1 MFDHFRCLVP
11 ADKWKKP
18 VTEEQTLS
26 SFWKW
31 PSSLLCYE
39 RWDRLWLFSFFCC
52 CCSVF
57 KSCPHLC
64 TPVTAACHAV
74 LSFVISLSL
83 LKFMCTES
91 VMSSNHL
98 ILCCPLLLLPS
109 IFPSIRVFSS
119 ESTLCIRWPKCWS
132 LSISPSMNIQG
143 WFPLGWTSVNSLLYK
158 GLSSVFSSTTVGK
171 HQLCDIQPSL
181 RSSSRVCTWL
191 LEKPELWLNRP
202 LQAKWCLCSLIRCL
216 GWS

>member
-1 MFDHFRCLVP
+1 MLYSRFIEYNYLTRLKLHFPLSPGTDHTILLISLCLTILD
-11 ADKWKKP
+11 ASYQLISERNQSQKSKHFP
-18 VTEEQTLS
+18 VFENDLVAYFAMSTETAFCCS
-26 SFWKW
+26 V
-31 PSSLLCYE
+31 
-39 RWDRLWLFSFFCC
+39 FFGCC

-64 TPVTAACHAV
+64 TPVTAACHAA

-119 ESTLCIRWPKCWS
+119 EFTLCIRWPKCWS

-171 HQLCDIQPSL
+171 HQLCDI
-181 RSSSRVCTWL
+181 
-191 LEKPELWLNRP
+191 
-202 LQAKWCLCSLIRCL
+202 
-216 GWS
+216 